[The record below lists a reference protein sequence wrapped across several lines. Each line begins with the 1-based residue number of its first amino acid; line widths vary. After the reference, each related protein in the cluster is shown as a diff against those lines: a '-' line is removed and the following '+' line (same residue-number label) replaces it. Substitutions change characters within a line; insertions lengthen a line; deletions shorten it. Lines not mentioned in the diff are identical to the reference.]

1 MASTEKKRYAIVTG
15 GNKGIGFE
23 ICKQLASSDK
33 GIVVILTA
41 RDVNRGI
48 EAVQKI
54 RHSRLLLSSDD
65 ILFHQLDVSDAA
77 SICCLADFVKSQFGK
92 LDILVN
98 NAGVIGVKVDYDAL
112 QASGYGKDDDVQVQV
127 NWEEIIDENNVEAA
141 EDCLEINYNGVR
153 RMVETFMPL
162 LQLSD
167 SPTIVNLSSSTAQLK
182 VSQNLEN
189 EWAKGKLR
197 EGTEKEVDE
206 VLSELVK
213 DIKQGSLIES
223 KGWPI
228 HMAAYIV
235 SKAAVNAYTRITA
248 RKYPK
253 VWINSVCP
261 GYVKTELNFNMGILT
276 TQDGAA
282 SPVRLALFPISGGGT
297 SGSASSPPSG
307 HFFIRMEEA
316 EF

>member
-1 MASTEKKRYAIVTG
+1 RYAIVTG

-48 EAVQKI
+48 EAVQK
-54 RHSRLLLSSDD
+54 LSSDD

-98 NAGVIGVKVDYDAL
+98 NAGVIGVKV
-112 QASGYGKDDDVQVQV
+112 
-127 NWEEIIDENNVEAA
+127 DENNVEAA

-182 VSQNLEN
+182 NLEN

>member
-112 QASGYGKDDDVQVQV
+112 QASEQEEDDDDVQVQV

-182 VSQNLEN
+182 NLEN

>member
-1 MASTEKKRYAIVTG
+1 AIVTG

-48 EAVQKI
+48 EAVQK
-54 RHSRLLLSSDD
+54 LSSDD

-92 LDILVN
+92 LDIL
-98 NAGVIGVKVDYDAL
+98 
-112 QASGYGKDDDVQVQV
+112 VQVQV

-182 VSQNLEN
+182 NLEN

>member
-112 QASGYGKDDDVQVQV
+112 QASGYGK
-127 NWEEIIDENNVEAA
+127 WEEIIDENNVEAA

-167 SPTIVNLSSSTAQLK
+167 SPTIVN
-182 VSQNLEN
+182 NLEN

>member
-1 MASTEKKRYAIVTG
+1 RYAIVTG

-48 EAVQKI
+48 EAVQK
-54 RHSRLLLSSDD
+54 LSSDD

-112 QASGYGKDDDVQVQV
+112 QASEQEEDDDDVQVQV

-182 VSQNLEN
+182 NLEN

>member
-92 LDILVN
+92 LDILE
-98 NAGVIGVKVDYDAL
+98 D
-112 QASGYGKDDDVQVQV
+112 DDDVQVQV

-182 VSQNLEN
+182 NLEN

-282 SPVRLALFPISGGGT
+282 SPVRLALFPISG
-297 SGSASSPPSG
+297 ASG